1 MDISNWHVLAESPM
15 AILLTALVLGL
26 VHGITPD
33 EHTWPITFSYAISG
47 YSTRAG
53 LRAGLLFSLAFTVQ
67 RAIGSELA
75 WLGLSPWLGIA
86 RFNQILF
93 LVIGTLMALG
103 GWMMLRRGSSPH
115 FDWLSRKAHT
125 KTSPGNPSTGS
136 PMLGWMPAV
145 HGFVAGW
152 GFGAFALILYATL
165 APNMPSAWWGW
176 APGAMFGLGTTVVQA
191 LAGAWFGWL
200 MAHRKLTPEILRK
213 VALTTAS
220 RTLLWG
226 GLAYLLL
233 GLLGLLA
240 PRIES
245 LSLGTGVGIPGL
257 AHIGIPVLFA
267 AFTVLIIGVGTLFS
281 QLRRYSDPS
290 RCEPSHP
297 PG

>member
-1 MDISNWHVLAESPM
+1 MDISNWHVLAEGPL

-26 VHGITPD
+26 VHGIAPD
-33 EHTWPITFSYAISG
+33 EHTWPITFSYAIGS

-53 LRAGLLFSLAFTVQ
+53 LRAGLLFSLAFTIQ

-86 RFNQILF
+86 RFNQVLF
-93 LVIGTLMALG
+93 LVIGTLMMLG
-103 GWMMLRRGSSPH
+103 GWMMLRKNPS
-115 FDWLSRKAHT
+115 
-125 KTSPGNPSTGS
+125 KTSPGNSSDNST
-136 PMLGWMPAV
+136 MLGWMPAV
-145 HGFVAGW
+145 HGFIAGW

-176 APGAMFGLGTTVVQA
+176 APGAMFGLGTTMVQA
-191 LAGAWFGWL
+191 LAGAGFGRL
-200 MAHRKLTPEILRK
+200 MAHRQLTPEILRK

-220 RTLLWG
+220 RTLLGG

-233 GLLGLLA
+233 GMLGLIA
-240 PRIES
+240 PHIES
-245 LSLGTGVGIPGL
+245 LRLGTGVGVPGL

-281 QLRRYSDPS
+281 QLRRYSAHPS
-290 RCEPSHP
+290 NPHRP
-297 PG
+297 PR

>member
-1 MDISNWHVLAESPM
+1 MDISNWHVLAEGPLP
-15 AILLTALVLGL
+15 ILLTALVLGL
-26 VHGITPD
+26 VHGIAPD
-33 EHTWPITFSYAISG
+33 EHTWPITFSYAIGS
-47 YSTRAG
+47 YSSRAG

-75 WLGLSPWLGIA
+75 WLGLSPWLGIT

-93 LVIGTLMALG
+93 LLIGALMALG
-103 GWMMLRRGSSPH
+103 GWMMRRRGGSPQYEWFTKKIH
-115 FDWLSRKAHT
+115 SKTPAGSLSN
-125 KTSPGNPSTGS
+125 SS

-176 APGAMFGLGTTVVQA
+176 VPGAMFGLGTTVVQA
-191 LAGAWFGWL
+191 LAGAGFGWL
-200 MAHRKLTPEILRK
+200 MAHRKLTPEILHK

-226 GLAYLLL
+226 GMAYILL
-233 GLLGLLA
+233 GLLGLIA
-240 PRIES
+240 PRLES
-245 LSLGTGVGIPGL
+245 LSLDTGMRVPGL

-267 AFTVLIIGVGTLFS
+267 AFTVLIIGVGTLYQ
-281 QLRRYSDPS
+281 QLRLYPEQSQPD
-290 RCEPSHP
+290 SHMSK
-297 PG
+297 